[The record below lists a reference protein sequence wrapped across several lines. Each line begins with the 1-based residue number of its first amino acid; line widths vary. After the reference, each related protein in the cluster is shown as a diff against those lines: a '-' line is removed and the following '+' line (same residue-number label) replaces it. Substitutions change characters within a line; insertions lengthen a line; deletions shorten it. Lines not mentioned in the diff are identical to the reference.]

1 MLLRDI
7 IQETIPP
14 LKATESGLKALQ
26 WMQEF
31 KVGHMP
37 VVDGDEYLGL
47 IAEEDILDLGT
58 PDQTLGGH
66 ELRLTRPI
74 LYDHQHIYDAIRM
87 VAGLGLTIAP
97 IIDKNE
103 HFVGVITLEEMV
115 KHMSEMIAIS
125 DPGGII
131 VFEMSINDYSLAKI
145 AHIAEENDTKVISAY
160 VSTIQGNTSLMELT
174 IKVNKENIQPL
185 LQSYE
190 RFGYDVVASFQ
201 EKEHLDDLK
210 DRFES
215 FMKFINI

>member
-47 IAEEDILDLGT
+47 ISEEDILELGT
-58 PDQTLGGH
+58 PDETLGGH
-66 ELRLTRPI
+66 ELRLTRPL

-87 VAGLGLTIAP
+87 VAGLGLTLAP
-97 IIDKNE
+97 VIDEQE
-103 HFVGVITLEEMV
+103 HFVGVITLQDLV
-115 KHMSEMIAIS
+115 KRMSEMIAIS
-125 DPGGII
+125 DPGGIL
-131 VFEMSINDYSLAKI
+131 VFEMSVNDYSLAKI
-145 AHIAEENDTKVISAY
+145 AHIAESNDTRVISAY
-160 VSTIQGNTSLMELT
+160 VSTIPGNTSLMELT
-174 IKVNKENIQPL
+174 IKVNKENVQPL
-185 LQSYE
+185 LQSFE
-190 RFGYDVVASFQ
+190 RFGYNVVATFQ

>member
-37 VVDGDEYLGL
+37 VVNGDEYLGI
-47 IAEEDILDLGT
+47 IAEDDILEFGT

-66 ELRLTRPI
+66 ELRLTRPM

-87 VAGLGLTIAP
+87 VAGLGLTLAP
-97 IIDKNE
+97 VIDENE
-103 HFVGVITLEEMV
+103 HLVGVITLDDLV
-115 KHMSEMIAIS
+115 KRMSEMIAIS

-131 VFEMSINDYSLAKI
+131 VFEMHINDYSLAKV
-145 AHIAEENDTKVISAY
+145 AHIVESNGNKIISAY
-160 VSTIQGNTSLMELT
+160 VATLPANTSLMELT
-174 IKVNKENIQPL
+174 IKVNDENIQPL
-185 LQSYE
+185 LQSFD
-190 RFGYDVVASFQ
+190 RFGYTVVASFQ